1 MRSHWPGRSGPTS
14 RSRQAATPSAPTGW
28 HASCCRPAPAAEG
41 GSRRRPRGRRS
52 SARCGGAPAGCG
64 PVAGRRSRRPWLP
77 PTGSSPAGPG
87 AARWSGGSRPTGPAA
102 AAAAPRPRLPWVPM
116 TAVAPDT
123 ARSAPTRTASD
134 AMSSARS
141 RSLWRWVAVRSEKLK
156 SVSQGWPASST
167 ITLAAR
173 RARWAIPARCSLSTS
188 AHSRWRTSSLILSAG
203 SRSSELPST
212 RSMASSAVPSAA
224 LITRSTRGTR
234 TPACSAIV
242 PTRAWCST
250 AWISEAAGRVSPTS
264 RSRANRY
271 ARYSRSASR

>member
-1 MRSHWPGRSGPTS
+1 MR
-14 RSRQAATPSAPTGW
+14 
-28 HASCCRPAPAAEG
+28 ASCWSAEP
-41 GSRRRPRGRRS
+41 S
-52 SARCGGAPAGCG
+52 
-64 PVAGRRSRRPWLP
+64 
-77 PTGSSPAGPG
+77 
-87 AARWSGGSRPTGPAA
+87 AA
-102 AAAAPRPRLPWVPM
+102 AAADRVFVSRPSCCAIEWRVAADRARGCSSGAAAATPRAPM

-123 ARSAPTRTASD
+123 ARSAPTRTASE

-156 SVSQGWPASST
+156 SVSQGCPAPAT
-167 ITLAAR
+167 ITLPAR
-173 RARWAIPARCSLSTS
+173 RARWAIPALCSLFTS

-203 SRSSELPST
+203 SRSSGLPST
-212 RSMASSAVPSAA
+212 RSMASNAVPSAA

-234 TPACSAIV
+234 TPACCAIV

-271 ARYSRSASR
+271 ARYSRSASRWSEPRALMNRRRPSSVTA

>member
-1 MRSHWPGRSGPTS
+1 MRSHWPGRSGP
-14 RSRQAATPSAPTGW
+14 R
-28 HASCCRPAPAAEG
+28 ASCCSAE
-41 GSRRRPRGRRS
+41 P
-52 SARCGGAPAGCG
+52 
-64 PVAGRRSRRPWLP
+64 
-77 PTGSSPAGPG
+77 
-87 AARWSGGSRPTGPAA
+87 PAA
-102 AAAAPRPRLPWVPM
+102 AAADRVFASRPWCPAMAWRVAADRASGCSSGAAAATSWVPM

-134 AMSSARS
+134 AVSSARS
-141 RSLWRWVAVRSEKLK
+141 RCLWRWVAVRSEKLK
-156 SVSQGWPASST
+156 SVSQAWPASST

-173 RARWAIPARCSLSTS
+173 RARWAIPAWCSLVTS
-188 AHSRWRTSSLILSAG
+188 AHSPRRTPSLILSAG

-234 TPACSAIV
+234 TPACSAII

-264 RSRANRY
+264 RSRAHRY
-271 ARYSRSASR
+271 ARYSRAASR